1 MMFFAVPHLRFVSA
15 VVSPS
20 KVMTYFGEV
29 RVTKTN
35 IFFLLSNI

>member
-1 MMFFAVPHLRFVSA
+1 MIFVTVPHLRFVSA

-35 IFFLLSNI
+35 FFFSSNI